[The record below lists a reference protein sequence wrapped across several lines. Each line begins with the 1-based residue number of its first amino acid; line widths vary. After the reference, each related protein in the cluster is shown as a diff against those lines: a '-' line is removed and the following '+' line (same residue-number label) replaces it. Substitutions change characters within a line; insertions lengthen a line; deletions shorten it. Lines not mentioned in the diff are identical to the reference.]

1 MGMGMNKTGFVSLAA
16 AAAFLTATAA
26 AAQVPPPPAPSA
38 PAKPDAAAAADKQE
52 KDALAGYILGPD
64 DIIEVDVLGQPEFKT
79 RAKIRTDG
87 KIALPYIGDV
97 TAQGLTI
104 IQFNNMVADKLRA
117 GGYYS
122 KPFLSTDI
130 VSFASRY
137 VIVLGDIAQPGLQPV
152 DRAYRVSEVIARAG
166 GMRETGADY
175 VVVRR
180 ANGEELKLPF
190 EKLASGG
197 TEDDP
202 LIQPGDKVFVP
213 PAELFYIYGQVNA
226 PGAYPIKGQM
236 TLRRAL
242 ARGGGLTPNG
252 SPNRIKI
259 YHDGVEQKVGMDHVL
274 QSGDV
279 LVVGERTF

>member
-1 MGMGMNKTGFVSLAA
+1 MGMNKTVFGSLAA
-16 AAAFLTATAA
+16 AALLAA
-26 AAQVPPPPAPSA
+26 GSAMAQVPPSPP
-38 PAKPDAAAAADKQE
+38 KPNPTAVAAKQE

-64 DIIEVDVLGQPEFKT
+64 DVIEVDVLGQPEFKT

-97 TAQGLTI
+97 TAQGLTV
-104 IQFNNMVADKLRA
+104 IQFNNMVAEKLRA
-117 GGYYS
+117 GGYYA

-130 VSFASRY
+130 ASFASRY

-152 DRAYRVSEVIARAG
+152 DREYRVSEVIARAG

-180 ANGEELKLPF
+180 ATGEELKLPF

-197 TEDDP
+197 SEDDP
-202 LIQPGDKVFVP
+202 YVQPGDKVFVP

-226 PGAYPIKGQM
+226 PGAYPLKGEM

-242 ARGGGLTPNG
+242 ARGGGLTANG
-252 SPNRIKI
+252 SAKRIKI
-259 YHDGVEQKVGMDHVL
+259 YHDGNEQKVNMDHVI
-274 QSGDV
+274 QGGDV
-279 LVVGERTF
+279 LVVGERVF